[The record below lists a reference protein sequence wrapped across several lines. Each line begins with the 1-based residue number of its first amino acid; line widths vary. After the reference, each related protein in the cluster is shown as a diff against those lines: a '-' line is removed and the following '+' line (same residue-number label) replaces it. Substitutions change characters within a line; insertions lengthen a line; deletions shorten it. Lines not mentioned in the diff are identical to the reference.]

1 MERFRITLHDLR
13 EQHGMTQAELARRL
27 GCAASTI
34 SMYEQGRRE
43 PSFEVLRSIAE
54 IFCVPVE
61 TLLCETGANAQQTED
76 EELWALREELRRRPE
91 MRMLF
96 SVSRKASKE
105 DVMKTVKIIEALR
118 GGEN

>member
-1 MERFRITLHDLR
+1 MERFRIHIRALR
-13 EQHGMTQAELARRL
+13 EEHGMTQAELARRL

-43 PSFEVLRSIAE
+43 PSFEVLCALSE
-54 IFCVPVE
+54 IFSVPVE
-61 TLLCETGANAQQTED
+61 SFLASAPSDPEE

-96 SVSRKASKE
+96 SISRKASRE

-118 GGEN
+118 GSED

>member
-1 MERFRITLHDLR
+1 MERFRVRIRDLR
-13 EQHGMTQAELARRL
+13 EENGMTQSDLAARL

-43 PSFEVLRSIAE
+43 PSFETLRAIASV
-54 IFCVPVE
+54 FSVPVE
-61 TLLCETGANAQQTED
+61 SLITSPEQAED

-96 SVSRKASKE
+96 SVSKKASRE
-105 DVMKTVKIIEALR
+105 DIMKTVKIIEALR
-118 GGEN
+118 GEHAD

>member
-1 MERFRITLHDLR
+1 MENYSARIRNLR
-13 EQHGMTQAELARRL
+13 EQRGMTQAELASRL

-43 PSFEVLRSIAE
+43 PSFEVLRAIAA
-54 IFCVPVE
+54 IFGVPVE
-61 TLLCETGANAQQTED
+61 SLLASVQQTED

-96 SVSRKASKE
+96 SVSKKASRE
-105 DVMKTVKIIEALR
+105 DIMKTVKIIEALR
-118 GGEN
+118 GSDDL